1 MGFREMISEREDPTG
16 KHIGRAC
23 IVVRGAMVAIL
34 FSACGAICPA
44 QAQTGA
50 TNETTN
56 STQNATRPPA
66 NWDAPYQQT
75 TDDYNRRL
83 TEITRSMSRSTVTI
97 PASDYRIGPDDQL
110 DISVMEAAELDRAP
124 RVSARGEISLGLVGT
139 VRAAGLT
146 TQELEVVIEELLRR
160 HYINEPHVSVQLRDI
175 QSHPVAV
182 LGAVKKPGVFQI
194 RGPKTV
200 VELLSMAEG
209 LDVDAGSVV
218 IIEHRGEQSAA
229 PTAANAAPNLPSSRN
244 LSFANASPAGTELLP
259 SAGDL
264 VADDSSAA
272 RAVDSKSVAEPSSEE
287 VDLKKLLATGD
298 PRLNVIVYPG
308 DVVKVPR
315 AELVYVVG
323 EVARPGG
330 FELKSNEN
338 ISILQAV
345 ALAQGLTHTAAAS
358 KTRVIRTNA
367 TTGER
372 QEISINL
379 NKILAGHTADSILQ
393 PRDIVFVPNS
403 VSRTALYRSMDFAL
417 TIGAGLAVYR

>member
-1 MGFREMISEREDPTG
+1 MGFSKMTSKREERTS
-16 KHIGRAC
+16 KYIRRARRATRC
-23 IVVRGAMVAIL
+23 AMLAVL
-34 FSACGAICPA
+34 FTTCSGFCTAHA
-44 QAQTGA
+44 QDSSTS
-50 TNETTN
+50 
-56 STQNATRPPA
+56 STQDKPA
-66 NWDAPYQQT
+66 NSAKPSGNADVPYQQT

-83 TEITRSMSRSTVTI
+83 TEITSSMSQSIVSA
-97 PASDYRIGPDDQL
+97 PPSDYRIGADDQL
-110 DISVMEAAELDRAP
+110 DISVMEASELDRSP
-124 RVSARGEISLGLVGT
+124 RVSASGEISLGLVGT

-160 HYINEPHVSVQLRDI
+160 HYINEPHVSVQVRDM

-182 LGAVKKPGVFQI
+182 FGAVKKPGVFQI

-209 LDVDAGSVV
+209 LDVDAGSTV
-218 IIEHRGEQSAA
+218 IIEHRGQPKPAAASANSVLSVPSPQDVSFTSASSLATNAGLLSPPGDSAA
-229 PTAANAAPNLPSSRN
+229 S
-244 LSFANASPAGTELLP
+244 
-259 SAGDL
+259 
-264 VADDSSAA
+264 DST
-272 RAVDSKSVAEPSSEE
+272 AEPSSEE

-298 PRLNVIVYPG
+298 PRLNVTVYPG

-345 ALAQGLTHTAAAS
+345 ALAQGLTHTASGS
-358 KTRVIRTNA
+358 KTRIIRTNA

-372 QEISINL
+372 QEIPINL
-379 NKILAGHTADSILQ
+379 NKILAGRTTDSILQ

-417 TIGAGLAVYR
+417 TIGSGLAVYRW

>member
-1 MGFREMISEREDPTG
+1 MGFSKMTSKREERTSQQ
-16 KHIGRAC
+16 IRSARTMMRC
-23 IVVRGAMVAIL
+23 AAIAFL
-34 FSACGAICPA
+34 LAACGGFCTAHA
-44 QAQTGA
+44 QGSSTS
-50 TNETTN
+50 
-56 STQNATRPPA
+56 STQDKPA
-66 NWDAPYQQT
+66 NSAKPSGAADAPYQQT

-83 TEITRSMSRSTVTI
+83 AEIARSMSQSIVSA
-97 PASDYRIGPDDQL
+97 PPNDYRIGADDQL
-110 DISVMEAAELDRAP
+110 DISVMEASELDRSP
-124 RVSARGEISLGLVGT
+124 RVSASGEISLGLVGT
-139 VRAAGLT
+139 VRASGLT

-160 HYINEPHVSVQLRDI
+160 HYINEPHVSVQVRDM

-182 LGAVKKPGVFQI
+182 FGAVKKPGVFQI

-209 LDVDAGSVV
+209 LDVDAGSIV
-218 IIEHRGEQSAA
+218 IIEHRGQPKAAPAAAASSVLNVPSSKNASFTSTSSSATGTGLLSPPGDSAA
-229 PTAANAAPNLPSSRN
+229 S
-244 LSFANASPAGTELLP
+244 
-259 SAGDL
+259 
-264 VADDSSAA
+264 DST
-272 RAVDSKSVAEPSSEE
+272 AEPSSEE

-298 PRLNVIVYPG
+298 PRLNVTVYPG

-338 ISILQAV
+338 ISILQAI
-345 ALAQGLTHTAAAS
+345 ALAQGLTHTASGS
-358 KTRVIRTNA
+358 KTRIIRTNA

-372 QEISINL
+372 QEIPINL
-379 NKILAGHTADSILQ
+379 NKILAGRTTDSILQ

-417 TIGAGLAVYR
+417 TIGSGLAVYRW